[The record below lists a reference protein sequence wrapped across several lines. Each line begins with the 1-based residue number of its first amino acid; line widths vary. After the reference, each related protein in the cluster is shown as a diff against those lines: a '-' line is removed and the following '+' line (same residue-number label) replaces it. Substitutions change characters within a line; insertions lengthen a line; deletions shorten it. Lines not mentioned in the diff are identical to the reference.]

1 MQRLL
6 GEQQFATASYIA
18 AEVNQGLSDRLRA
31 LEKVAARSVEAM
43 QTGPAAI
50 QKQINDRPI
59 LQELFNGGITV
70 YGPDGTAI
78 ADFPL
83 ATGRIGVN
91 YIDFPCIAAALK
103 EGRATID
110 RPFIGRKLLVPV
122 VRMAAPIRD
131 AQGQVIGA
139 LAGVINMTKSS
150 FLDHIPEKL
159 VSSTGSYLLLISP
172 QHKMIVS
179 ATDKSQIMTTIPAL
193 GNSPGYDRFMLGY
206 EGSLQTTNLQ
216 GIDVLAS
223 AKSVPVAGW
232 LVILALPTAEAFGSF
247 ISMQHQLLLA
257 ALLLSFLT
265 GAFVWWMLRRE
276 LAPIL
281 SAVNILSK
289 FSEPNQSPQP
299 LTITRQDEIGELIGS
314 FNHLLDTLHK
324 RELLL
329 KESEARLNTII
340 ENEPECIKIVDA
352 AGRLVLMNPAGL
364 AMIEADSLSQVAGHQ
379 VLNVIAP
386 EFRTEYAQLHQ
397 RVLAGEA
404 MQMQYQVIGLKGHR
418 RWLETHAVPMQQGGE
433 MVHLAVTRDI
443 EERKQT
449 EATLKHRQAMLA
461 RTEEIAHVGSWEWD
475 ITTDTAKW
483 SEEMYRIFGRDPSLP
498 PINFDSINHS
508 FTPESWRMLSAAIEQ
523 SQVDGTPYACDAEVV
538 RPDGTHCWII
548 SRGLIEHDAEGNAVL
563 MRGTSQD
570 ITERKLTE
578 AKLKSEVASRRILME
593 ASLDGI
599 AVINGQQQMVEANPR
614 FAEMLGYTPEEMLGL
629 HTWDFEATMSET
641 EIRTRFSDVL
651 NTRATFETRHRRKDG
666 TTYDVEVSCNGVMVD
681 GEPMFF
687 SICRDITERKQTEN
701 ALAEQRKIVE
711 LILEQSLAGYWDW
724 WIQKN
729 EEYLSPTFKKM
740 FGYEDNE
747 MPNTPEAWQKIIF
760 PEDLPGVFA
769 VFNSHVQSKGAI
781 PFYNEVRFRHKD
793 GSIVWVVCTGR
804 VIEWDQQG
812 QPVRMIGCHIDISKI
827 KQAEEEVRQ
836 LNAHLESRVVER
848 TAALNVALKA
858 AEAANIAKSAFLANM
873 SHEIRT
879 PMNGIIGMAN
889 ILRREG
895 VTPLQAKR
903 LDIIDTSAQHL
914 LSVINNVLDLSKIE
928 AGKLTLEE
936 APVVVSS
943 LLTNVSSILA
953 ERVKSKGLHMLI
965 ETGHLPHQLL
975 GDPTRIQQA
984 LLNYATNAVKFTETG
999 TITLRA
1005 FMQEETA
1012 ASIMLRFEVQD
1023 TGIGIAPEAMSRLF
1037 SAFEQADNSMTRKYG
1052 GTGLGLAI
1060 TKRLTE
1066 LMDGKVG
1073 ADSTPGVGSTFW
1085 FTVKLKK
1092 SCAAI
1097 FAPELT
1103 DVDAEAQLRQ
1113 RFAGQRILLVDDEP
1127 INREVALMQLEDV
1140 DLLTDTAEDGEVAV
1154 AMARKTRYKA
1164 IFMDMQMPKLN
1175 GLEATQQIRQLPGYQ
1190 DIPIIAMTANAF
1202 AEDKAQCL
1210 AAGMNDFLIKPFTPA
1225 ELFAILLR
1233 ALSRREEEES
1243 SFGSNDRSMV

>member
-1 MQRLL
+1 MTMNSPLQRSIKTRVTLFTFVIVLLGIWSLDFYTAKILHNDMQRLL

-18 AEVNQGLSDRLRA
+18 AEVNQGLSDRLQA
-31 LEKVAARSVEAM
+31 LEKVAARSVQAM
-43 QTGPAAI
+43 QTGPATI

-83 ATGRIGVN
+83 TTGRIGVN

-110 RPFIGRKLLVPV
+110 RPVIGRKLLVPV

-131 AQGQVIGA
+131 AQGQIIGA
-139 LAGVINMTKSS
+139 LAGVINLTKPN
-150 FLDHIPEKL
+150 FLDRIPENLASK
-159 VSSTGSYLLLISP
+159 TGGYLLLISP
-172 QHKMIVS
+172 QHQMIVS
-179 ATDKSQIMTTIPAL
+179 ATDKSQIMAALPTL
-193 GNSPGYDRFMLGY
+193 GNSPGYDSFMQGY
-206 EGSLQTTNLQ
+206 EGSLQTTNFQ

-232 LVILALPTAEAFGSF
+232 LVILALPTTEAFGAFLS
-247 ISMQHQLLLA
+247 IKHQLLLA
-257 ALLLSFLT
+257 ALLLSVLT
-265 GAFVWWMLRRE
+265 GALIWWMLQRE
-276 LAPIL
+276 LAPML
-281 SAVNILSK
+281 SAINTLSK
-289 FSEPNQSPQP
+289 LSEPNQSLQP
-299 LTITRQDEIGELIGS
+299 LTISRQDEIGALIGC
-314 FNHLLDTLHK
+314 FNRLLDTLHK
-324 RELLL
+324 RELSLQ
-329 KESEARLNTII
+329 ESEARLNTII

-352 AGRLVLMNPAGL
+352 AGRLKLMNPAGL

-433 MVHLAVTRDI
+433 TVHLAVTRDI
-443 EERKQT
+443 EERKQAET
-449 EATLKHRQAMLA
+449 NLKHRQTMLA
-461 RTEEIAHVGSWEWD
+461 RTESIAHIGSWEWD
-475 ITTDTAKW
+475 VATDTTHW
-483 SEEMYRIFGRDPSLP
+483 SDEMFRIFQRNPARGAPSFAEHPELYLP
-498 PINFDSINHS
+498 EDMRRLQDAVNTALN
-508 FTPESWRMLSAAIEQ
+508 Q
-523 SQVDGTPYACDAEVV
+523 GTPYELELCAI
-538 RPDGTHCWII
+538 RPDGTTRICLA
-548 SRGLIEHDAEGNAVL
+548 RGQVEMDANKRV
-563 MRGTSQD
+563 
-570 ITERKLTE
+570 
-578 AKLKSEVASRRILME
+578 
-593 ASLDGI
+593 
-599 AVINGQQQMVEANPR
+599 
-614 FAEMLGYTPEEMLGL
+614 
-629 HTWDFEATMSET
+629 
-641 EIRTRFSDVL
+641 TRLFGS
-651 NTRATFETRHRRKDG
+651 FQ
-666 TTYDVEVSCNGVMVD
+666 
-681 GEPMFF
+681 
-687 SICRDITERKQTEN
+687 DITERKQTEN
-701 ALAEQRKIVE
+701 ALAEQRRIVE

-724 WIQKN
+724 WIQRN

-740 FGYEDNE
+740 FGYEDSE
-747 MPNTPEAWQKIIF
+747 MPNSPEAWQKIIF

-781 PFYNEVRFRHKD
+781 PFYNEVRFRHKE
-793 GSIVWVVCTGR
+793 GSTVWVVCTGR

-827 KQAEEEVRQ
+827 KQAEDEVRQ

-848 TAALNVALKA
+848 TAALDIALKA

-879 PMNGIIGMAN
+879 PMNGIIGMTN

-895 VTPLQAKR
+895 VTPQQAKR

-914 LSVINNVLDLSKIE
+914 LSVISNVLDLSKIE

-953 ERVKSKGLHMLI
+953 EHIKSKGLHMLI

-975 GDPTRIQQA
+975 GDPTRLQQA

-999 TITLRA
+999 TVTLRA
-1005 FMQEETA
+1005 FMQEDTD
-1012 ASIMLRFEVQD
+1012 ASVMLRFEVQD

-1037 SAFEQADNSMTRKYG
+1037 STFEQADNSMTRKYG

-1060 TKRLTE
+1060 TKRLAE
-1066 LMDGKVG
+1066 MMGGKVG

-1092 SCAAI
+1092 SYAATL
-1097 FAPELT
+1097 APELT

-1140 DLLTDTAEDGEVAV
+1140 NLLTDTAEDGEVAV
-1154 AMARKTRYKA
+1154 AMAQKTRYKA

-1175 GLEATQQIRQLPGYQ
+1175 GLEATQQIRRLPGYQ

-1210 AAGMNDFLIKPFTPA
+1210 ASGMNDFLIKPFTPA
-1225 ELFAILLR
+1225 ELFTILLR
-1233 ALSRREEEES
+1233 TLSRCDEEQS
-1243 SFGSNDRSMV
+1243 SFGPNDRSEV